1 VVRTTKIVT
10 DATRRKI
17 LNAAE
22 VCFCHSGI
30 SRTTLQSVATQ
41 AGVTRG
47 AVYWHFVDK
56 EDLLR
61 GVVERLSFSLLSEL
75 KRINHVHNQP
85 VTALRDV
92 LLESLATVLKNNQ
105 LKRLIRIVYFSDEYF
120 RLSANNGV
128 AVRFDEYE
136 FIEIVTTIIRRS
148 KQLNQTACCVD
159 EKRQSCLIFSTYM
172 SVLKYA
178 VIMPRDHWIV
188 REGTENL
195 RWVLKQGNIFRE
207 QSDSGV

>member
-1 VVRTTKIVT
+1 MVRTTKIVT

-30 SRTTLQSVATQ
+30 SGTTLQSVATQ

-85 VTALRDV
+85 VTALRDI
-92 LLESLATVLKNNQ
+92 LLESIVTVLKNDQ
-105 LKRLIRIVYFSDEYF
+105 LKRLIWIVYFSDEYL
-120 RLSANNGV
+120 RLSASNGIT
-128 AVRFDEYE
+128 VRFDEGE
-136 FIEIVTTIIRRS
+136 FIEILTTIIRRS
-148 KQLNQTACCVD
+148 KQLNQTARCVD

-172 SVLKYA
+172 SVLKNA

-195 RWVLKQGNIFRE
+195 RWVLKQGEVFRE
-207 QSDSGV
+207 